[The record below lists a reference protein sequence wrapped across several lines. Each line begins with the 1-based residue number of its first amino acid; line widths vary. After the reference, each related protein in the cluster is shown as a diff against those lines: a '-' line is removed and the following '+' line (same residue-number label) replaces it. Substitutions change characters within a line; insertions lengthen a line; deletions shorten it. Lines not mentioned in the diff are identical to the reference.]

1 MKQWLI
7 FTTVILSLIAIIVFA
22 ITLGSVPISLA
33 EVIQALVRQG
43 EELNQTI
50 VWDLRLPR
58 IVLGVLVGASL
69 GISGALMQGILR
81 NGLADPFLLGISAG
95 AGLAAVIPIIRGIS
109 LDLIPLVAWLGA
121 IASTLLVY
129 SLSWS
134 ASGISIQR
142 LILSGVAVSSF
153 LGSLTSI
160 LLLLA
165 DDRVQIALNWL
176 IGSLN
181 GRSWDEVNR
190 IYIYVTFGILV
201 AIALAK
207 FLNVLSLGD
216 EMAISLG
223 LSLKWIRLGIGLTA
237 AALTATAV
245 SVSGLIGFVGL
256 VVPHLARL
264 LVGKDYLLV
273 LPMSGLVG
281 ALLLT
286 GADTVA
292 RLGRV
297 ELPVGAVT
305 ALIGAPFFVWLLSKR
320 QSR

>member
-1 MKQWLI
+1 MKRWFVFLI
-7 FTTVILSLIAIIVFA
+7 TIVFLLLIMTVA
-22 ITLGSVPISLA
+22 IGLGSVPISLTDVLKA
-33 EVIQALVRQG
+33 LIQQG
-43 EELNQTI
+43 EEINQTI
-50 VWDLRLPR
+50 VWELRLPR
-58 IVLGVLVGASL
+58 VVLALLVGSAL
-69 GISGALMQGILR
+69 GISGSLMQGMLC
-81 NGLADPFLLGISAG
+81 NGLADPFLLGISSG
-95 AGLAAVIPIIRGIS
+95 AGLAAVILLIRGAN
-109 LDLIPLVAWLGA
+109 LHLIPLVAWLGA
-121 IASTLLVY
+121 IGTTLLVY
-129 SLSWS
+129 ALSWS
-134 ASGISIQR
+134 ANGLSIQR
-142 LILSGVAVSSF
+142 LILSGVAVSAF
-153 LGSLTSI
+153 LGSITSM

-181 GRSWDEVNR
+181 GRGWDEVNR
-190 IYIYVTFGILV
+190 IGIYVLIGILV
-201 AIALAK
+201 AISLAK
-207 FLNVLSLGD
+207 FLNLIGLGD
-216 EMAISLG
+216 EMAVGLG

-237 AALTATAV
+237 AGLTAAAV

-264 LVGKDYLLV
+264 LVGKDYLWV

-286 GADTVA
+286 GADTIA

-320 QSR
+320 